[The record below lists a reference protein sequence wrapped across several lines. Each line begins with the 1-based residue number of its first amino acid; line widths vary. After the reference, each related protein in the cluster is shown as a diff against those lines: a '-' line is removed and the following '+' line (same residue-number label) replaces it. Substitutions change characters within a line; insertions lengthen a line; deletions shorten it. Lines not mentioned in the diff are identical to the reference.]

1 MGEYRKIDYTQ
12 VALPEELLT
21 SFAKAMLPELRK
33 FYASDEGRAY
43 FAKWLLK
50 HPEYAAHSTP
60 ERADDYNK
68 KSERRI
74 LYECSHLRP
83 LFQPQPDGAV
93 H

>member
-21 SFAKAMLPELRK
+21 SFPELRK
-33 FYASDEGRAY
+33 FYASDEGRTY

-60 ERADDYNK
+60 E
-68 KSERRI
+68 S
-74 LYECSHLRP
+74 
-83 LFQPQPDGAV
+83 G
-93 H
+93 

>member
-33 FYASDEGRAY
+33 
-43 FAKWLLK
+43 WLLK

-60 ERADDYNK
+60 E
-68 KSERRI
+68 S
-74 LYECSHLRP
+74 
-83 LFQPQPDGAV
+83 G
-93 H
+93 

>member
-21 SFAKAMLPELRK
+21 SFAKAMLPERVS
-33 FYASDEGRAY
+33 FTPATEGRAY

-60 ERADDYNK
+60 E
-68 KSERRI
+68 S
-74 LYECSHLRP
+74 
-83 LFQPQPDGAV
+83 G
-93 H
+93 

>member
-1 MGEYRKIDYTQ
+1 MGEYRKLDYTQ

-33 FYASDEGRAY
+33 FYASDEGRTY

-60 ERADDYNK
+60 
-68 KSERRI
+68 RI
-74 LYECSHLRP
+74 
-83 LFQPQPDGAV
+83 G
-93 H
+93 

>member
-1 MGEYRKIDYTQ
+1 MGEYCKIDYTQ

-50 HPEYAAHSTP
+50 HPEFDTG
-60 ERADDYNK
+60 ERMTIIKIGEED
-68 KSERRI
+68 S
-74 LYECSHLRP
+74 
-83 LFQPQPDGAV
+83 V
-93 H
+93 

>member
-1 MGEYRKIDYTQ
+1 MGEYRKLDYPQ

-33 FYASDEGRAY
+33 FYASDEGRTY

-60 ERADDYNK
+60 E
-68 KSERRI
+68 S
-74 LYECSHLRP
+74 
-83 LFQPQPDGAV
+83 G
-93 H
+93 

>member
-12 VALPEELLT
+12 VALPEELLI

-60 ERADDYNK
+60 E
-68 KSERRI
+68 S
-74 LYECSHLRP
+74 
-83 LFQPQPDGAV
+83 G
-93 H
+93 

>member
-1 MGEYRKIDYTQ
+1 MGEYCKIDYTQ

-50 HPEYAAHSTP
+50 HPEYTAHSTP
-60 ERADDYNK
+60 E
-68 KSERRI
+68 S
-74 LYECSHLRP
+74 
-83 LFQPQPDGAV
+83 G
-93 H
+93 

>member
-43 FAKWLLK
+43 FTTWLLK

-60 ERADDYNK
+60 E
-68 KSERRI
+68 S
-74 LYECSHLRP
+74 
-83 LFQPQPDGAV
+83 G
-93 H
+93 

>member
-43 FAKWLLK
+43 FAMWLLK

-60 ERADDYNK
+60 E
-68 KSERRI
+68 S
-74 LYECSHLRP
+74 
-83 LFQPQPDGAV
+83 G
-93 H
+93 

>member
-33 FYASDEGRAY
+33 FYASDDGKAY
-43 FAKWLLK
+43 FARWLLK

-60 ERADDYNK
+60 ESVSRMEN
-68 KSERRI
+68 
-74 LYECSHLRP
+74 CSVTVSAIS
-83 LFQPQPDGAV
+83 Q
-93 H
+93 

>member
-12 VALPEELLT
+12 VALPEELPEELLT

-33 FYASDEGRAY
+33 FYASDEGKAY

-60 ERADDYNK
+60 E
-68 KSERRI
+68 S
-74 LYECSHLRP
+74 
-83 LFQPQPDGAV
+83 G
-93 H
+93 

>member
-33 FYASDEGRAY
+33 FYASDEGKAY

-50 HPEYAAHSTP
+50 HPAYAAH
-60 ERADDYNK
+60 
-68 KSERRI
+68 
-74 LYECSHLRP
+74 
-83 LFQPQPDGAV
+83 
-93 H
+93 